1 MPLHPQVTAFLDQVA
16 RQKTPSLAT
25 LPIDVTRRAL
35 LVGAGVDPNPPKLTS
50 VENRTIPGPKGTNL
64 PIRIYTPLGNGPF
77 GVCLYFHGGGW
88 VLNSIDTHDALVR
101 RLAAESG
108 CVFVN
113 VEYRLAP
120 EDKYPAAIEDA
131 YAAVQWVH
139 DHAAEIGC
147 DPRRIAVSGDS
158 AGGNLAAVVCLMSR
172 DRGGPDIAYQ
182 VLIYPITDCNF
193 DRESYVKNG
202 EGYFLTLEE
211 MRWFWNHYLT
221 SPEQMRE
228 PYASPLLASSL
239 RDLPPALVL
248 TAEYDPL
255 CDEGKDYAKALEA
268 ADNRVRFHQYDGM
281 IHAFMRRFQQFDT
294 AYDAIRDV
302 AAALKAN
309 IGQPA
314 TDLSS

>member
-1 MPLHPQVTAFLDQVA
+1 MPLHPQVVAFLDQVA
-16 RQKTPSLAT
+16 RQKTPSLAS

-35 LVGAGVDPNPPKLTS
+35 LIGAGVDPHPPALAR
-50 VENRTIPGPKGTNL
+50 VEDRTIPGPDGTEL
-64 PIRIYTPLGNGPF
+64 PIRIYTPEGQGPF

-108 CVFVN
+108 CVFIN
-113 VEYRLAP
+113 VDYRLAP
-120 EDKYPAAIEDA
+120 EHKYPAAIEDA
-131 YAAVQWVH
+131 YASVQWVH

-147 DPRRIAVSGDS
+147 DPNRIAVSGDS

-172 DRGGPDIAYQ
+172 DRGGPKIAYQ

-193 DRESYVKNG
+193 DRGSYVKNG
-202 EGYFLTLEE
+202 AGYFLTLEE

-221 SPEQMRE
+221 SPDQMRE
-228 PYASPLLASSL
+228 PYASPLLAATL

-248 TAEYDPL
+248 TAEFDPL

-268 ADNRVRFHQYDGM
+268 AGNRVKFHQYDGM

-294 AYDAIRDV
+294 AHDAIRDV
-302 AAALKAN
+302 AAELRAN
-309 IGQPA
+309 IGQ
-314 TDLSS
+314 